1 MRRHAVILR
10 RISFGR
16 RTSEGSL
23 AFADLLCVI
32 ETCRLRGVDP
42 WDYIASV
49 IANGLKDIWVPG
61 KFATGP
67 EVGPQTEPSPSSII
81 KLS

>member
-49 IANGLKDIWVPG
+49 IANGRKGMPHFPIPS
-61 KFATGP
+61 ATVNSLTKRLV
-67 EVGPQTEPSPSSII
+67 EKT
-81 KLS
+81 